1 MTANVRRILKGFK
14 KTELGE
20 TPDEWSSYKLSEIME
35 IIGGG
40 TPKTS
45 VAEYWGGQIPW
56 LSVVDFGDSNR
67 WVYKT
72 DKTITQKGLE
82 ESSTKILRKGQLIIS
97 ARGTVGEIAQLGC
110 DMAFNQSCYGLDGK
124 QSLVTNDFL
133 YYLLKISVDDL
144 KRNTHGAV
152 FDTITRQTF
161 DYINVAIPSLK
172 QQRAIAKILSDF
184 DEKIK
189 LNNQMNKTLESIA
202 QAIFKRWFVD
212 FEFSGYEKTKFFNGL
227 PEKWRKGMFGELAK
241 IQPGFAFKSTDFISG
256 GYKVIKIANI
266 QNEIVDFNKS
276 DHVSNTVFQSID
288 KKFYLVSGDVVIA
301 MTGAEIGKIGIIPK
315 NDKIMLLNQRVG
327 KLVSDYYQW
336 AYQVLKGAEIQGLI
350 DGISSAS
357 SAQPNISNSDIEKTE
372 VIIPDE
378 QTLEHFCQIIDSFFH
393 HLISNLG
400 ENQILSQIRD
410 SLLPRLMSGK
420 IRVKAEA

>member
-1 MTANVRRILKGFK
+1 MTNKF
-14 KTELGE
+14 
-20 TPDEWSSYKLSEIME
+20 
-35 IIGGG
+35 
-40 TPKTS
+40 
-45 VAEYWGGQIPW
+45 
-56 LSVVDFGDSNR
+56 
-67 WVYKT
+67 
-72 DKTITQKGLE
+72 DKTITEIPKGWTETILGE
-82 ESSTKILRKGQLIIS
+82 VAEPISETHEFVGKDRIVFINTGDILAGKFLHKNYSMVNTLPGQAKKMIARNNILFSEIRPINKRYAFVDFDGTADYVVSTKLMVIKAKKNILPTYLYRVLISKDTLKDFQHIAES
-97 ARGTVGEIAQLGC
+97 RSGTFPQI
-110 DMAFNQSCYGLDGK
+110 
-124 QSLVTNDFL
+124 
-133 YYLLKISVDDL
+133 
-144 KRNTHGAV
+144 
-152 FDTITRQTF
+152 TF
-161 DYINVAIPSLK
+161 DSIRHYPVILPTSEE
-172 QQRAIAKILSDF
+172 QSSIAKIFSDL
-184 DEKIK
+184 DEKIE
-189 LNNQMNKTLESIA
+189 LNHQIDKTLEAIA

-212 FEFSGYEKTKFFNGL
+212 FEFPGYEKTKFFNGL